1 MSSEKVLLTGADG
14 FIGSHLA
21 ECLVESGFEVKALVQ
36 YNSFN
41 SWGWLDETNLQDKI
55 EIVEGDI
62 RDPEF
67 CNKICRNAENLIHL
81 AALISIPY
89 SYSSVQSYIDTN
101 VTGTNNI
108 CNAALKNNLSR
119 VLVTSTSEVYG
130 TAKYVPIDENHP
142 LQPQSPY
149 SASKIAADSI
159 ALSYLNSFNLPI
171 TIVRPF
177 NTYGP
182 RQSARAIIPTVICQI
197 LNNEKEI
204 HLGDT
209 SPTRDLSFVT
219 DTCNGFIEILK
230 NKETIGMTLN
240 LGSGTEISINSLVDK
255 ISSIIG
261 KDILIKVDEKR
272 LRPENSEV
280 YRLLSN
286 SDLFRKITGY
296 KNKKTIE
303 EGLKETIE
311 WFSQEKNL
319 KKIKSY
325 KYNV

>member
-1 MSSEKVLLTGADG
+1 MSSKKVLLTGADG

-108 CNAALKNNLSR
+108 CNAALNNNLSR

-230 NKETIGMTLN
+230 NNETIGMTLN

-261 KDILIKVDEKR
+261 KDILIKVDENR
-272 LRPENSEV
+272 IRPENSEV

-286 SDLFRKITGY
+286 SNLFRKITGY

>member
-159 ALSYLNSFNLPI
+159 ALSYFCLL
-171 TIVRPF
+171 
-177 NTYGP
+177 Y
-182 RQSARAIIPTVICQI
+182 
-197 LNNEKEI
+197 
-204 HLGDT
+204 T
-209 SPTRDLSFVT
+209 SPSPRDS
-219 DTCNGFIEILK
+219 
-230 NKETIGMTLN
+230 
-240 LGSGTEISINSLVDK
+240 
-255 ISSIIG
+255 
-261 KDILIKVDEKR
+261 
-272 LRPENSEV
+272 
-280 YRLLSN
+280 
-286 SDLFRKITGY
+286 
-296 KNKKTIE
+296 
-303 EGLKETIE
+303 
-311 WFSQEKNL
+311 
-319 KKIKSY
+319 
-325 KYNV
+325 

>member
-1 MSSEKVLLTGADG
+1 MSSKKVLLTGADG

-108 CNAALKNNLSR
+108 CNAALNNNLSR

-230 NKETIGMTLN
+230 NNETIGMTLN

-261 KDILIKVDEKR
+261 KDILIKVDENR
-272 LRPENSEV
+272 IRPENSEV